1 MLAAAFAAIVLWA
14 PAAPVAACSGATVS
28 FESIRTGAER
38 IVVATIVAVD
48 TADAVPTRV
57 TLAVQ
62 QVLRGVSG
70 PEIVLE
76 PPTFMGCG
84 GQMDE
89 PIGARLVVATGPHY
103 FSASPPEELHPYWRV
118 LPGDVVE
125 PAGVD
130 DPDPDHSRLGGLVAD
145 LGGGL
150 PGASIEPEAVVE
162 PPSSPDTSAGLAVAI
177 VVVTFLAAAV
187 LFGSVVAAAR
197 GRRGKS

>member
-1 MLAAAFAAIVLWA
+1 
-14 PAAPVAACSGATVS
+14 VS

-38 IVVATIVAVD
+38 IVVASVVDVD
-48 TADAVPTRV
+48 TADGVSDRV
-57 TLAVQ
+57 TLRVERL
-62 QVLRGVSG
+62 LRGVSG

-76 PPTFMGCG
+76 PPTFMSCG
-84 GQMDE
+84 GRMEE

-130 DPDPDHSRLGGLVAD
+130 DLDPDHSRLDGLVAD

-150 PGASIEPEAVVE
+150 PAASIEPEAVLE
-162 PPSSPDTSAGLAVAI
+162 PPSSPDTSGGLAV

-187 LFGSVVAAAR
+187 LFVTVVAAAR
-197 GRRGKS
+197 RRRSSS